1 MVELDKIRTLLDY
14 YRQHNNEHAEKYME
28 LATSTRLA
36 GNEEL
41 SGIFV
46 KLYLESR
53 RLNRLF
59 EAAKKHAVSEGV
71 RKRQ

>member
-1 MVELDKIRTLLDY
+1 MVESKKIRELLDY

-28 LATSTRLA
+28 LANRAKSN

-53 RLNRLF
+53 KLNRLF
-59 EAAKKHAVSEGV
+59 EAA
-71 RKRQ
+71 RKRAAGR